1 MTIFVVKIRNDEF
14 SIRILSLMFI
24 SKIQIILKVFK
35 NLENNLFK
43 IIKVLIIELLNSKNG
58 LFYNFFCSKTFFFQD
73 YFKILSKER
82 RRDRR
87 EGGRRE
93 GGFRENFRGD
103 GDGYRDRRPDRRSDR
118 KDRRRSDRPRDQNN
132 NDDLMVSL
140 SSHLCSSVLGA

>member
-14 SIRILSLMFI
+14 SMRILSLMFI
-24 SKIQIILKVFK
+24 SKIQIMLKVFK
-35 NLENNLFK
+35 NLENSLFK
-43 IIKVLIIELLNSKNG
+43 IIRVLIIELLKTVPFIISFARKH
-58 LFYNFFCSKTFFFQD
+58 FFKIVLTFFQ
-73 YFKILSKER
+73 KER

>member
-1 MTIFVVKIRNDEF
+1 M
-14 SIRILSLMFI
+14 
-24 SKIQIILKVFK
+24 LKVFK
-35 NLENNLFK
+35 NLENSLFI
-43 IIKVLIIELLNSKNG
+43 IIKVLIIELLNSKNSP
-58 LFYNFFCSKTFFFQD
+58 FYDFFCSKHFFFKIILTFFQ
-73 YFKILSKER
+73 KER

-140 SSHLCSSVLGA
+140 SSLTSI